1 MLGGKET
8 GGEEGEALGLRP
20 APAGEICFPVNFL
33 VKAKDI
39 HCIYYWATLVH
50 RYLGQRDKITI
61 ILQSMYEI
69 RRIKNYTISNSIGL
83 TKNN

>member
-1 MLGGKET
+1 MGR
-8 GGEEGEALGLRP
+8 GGEGGEGGEALGLRP
-20 APAGEICFPVNFL
+20 APTGEIRFLVNFL

-50 RYLGQRDKITI
+50 RALGQRDKITI

-69 RRIKNYTISNSIGL
+69 RRFKNYTISNSIGL